1 MRFLFLRAGLLM
13 FALGFTGLKDPYLLA
28 CVADCVAGVRR
39 GRGRALSPPKRLQL
53 GIDENSNYFSFSQ
66 PPCDTKRPLRRR
78 EDRGGGGT
86 AGAIQLGLREYKSSS
101 DHLYLTALAKKY
113 RVFCM
118 GENWEHIDCEV
129 CSFLLHS
136 IHTTLPL
143 ATSWLCLS
151 SLKIESKVSWK

>member
-1 MRFLFLRAGLLM
+1 M
-13 FALGFTGLKDPYLLA
+13 
-28 CVADCVAGVRR
+28 AGVRKEW
-39 GRGRALSPPKRLQL
+39 GRS
-53 GIDENSNYFSFSQ
+53 
-66 PPCDTKRPLRRR
+66 
-78 EDRGGGGT
+78 GGGT
-86 AGAIQLGLREYKSSS
+86 VVFIQLGLLGYKSCS

-113 RVFCM
+113 QVFCI

-151 SLKIESKVSWK
+151 SLKIESKVS